1 MLDRAG
7 PINIK
12 RMMLSN
18 FSEIIQNLNLIR
30 EKNNIITKCV
40 NVIKSSDIGSDE
52 KKI

>member
-18 FSEIIQNLNLIR
+18 FSEIVQNLNQIR
-30 EKNNIITKCV
+30 
-40 NVIKSSDIGSDE
+40 
-52 KKI
+52 